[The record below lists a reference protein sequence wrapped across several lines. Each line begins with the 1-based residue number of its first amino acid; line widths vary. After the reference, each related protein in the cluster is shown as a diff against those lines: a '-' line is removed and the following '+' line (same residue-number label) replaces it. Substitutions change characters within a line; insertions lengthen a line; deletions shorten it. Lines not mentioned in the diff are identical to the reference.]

1 MKRFLILIL
10 LISFINKCVAQFFK
24 NDKNIQK
31 FEGYFTFYYDDSKDK
46 IYLEVTQLE
55 TEFLYVN
62 SLSEGIGSNDIGL
75 DRGQLGGQ
83 RIVKFTK
90 AGNKLLLVQ
99 PNQDYRAI
107 TENAEEKK
115 AVEQAFA
122 KSVLY
127 GFKIKEKYKD
137 TYLVDASSFFMSDTH
152 GVINRLRQ
160 KGQGTYTLDQ
170 TKSAFNLKRTKA
182 FPKNIEFDVM
192 LTFKGLAKGNNIKS
206 VTPTSS
212 LVTVHQ
218 HHSFIEL
225 PDDQYKPRFYDPRCG
240 SSSMSYFDYATPINE
255 PIEKKYIRRHRLEK
269 KNPEAAISEAKEPII
284 YYLDRGTPEPNVIK
298 LRI

>member
-10 LISFINKCVAQFFK
+10 LISSINKSVAQFFK

-83 RIVKFTK
+83 RIVKFIK

-115 AVEQAFA
+115 AVEQALPNQF
-122 KSVLY
+122 Y
-127 GFKIKEKYKD
+127 MD
-137 TYLVDASSFFMSDTH
+137 
-152 GVINRLRQ
+152 LRS
-160 KGQGTYTLDQ
+160 K
-170 TKSAFNLKRTKA
+170 
-182 FPKNIEFDVM
+182 KNI
-192 LTFKGLAKGNNIKS
+192 K
-206 VTPTSS
+206 TPT
-212 LVTVHQ
+212 
-218 HHSFIEL
+218 
-225 PDDQYKPRFYDPRCG
+225 
-240 SSSMSYFDYATPINE
+240 
-255 PIEKKYIRRHRLEK
+255 
-269 KNPEAAISEAKEPII
+269 
-284 YYLDRGTPEPNVIK
+284 
-298 LRI
+298 